1 MNTLASEWQVTA
13 HHFSKSKSNLFG
25 LEWFL
30 QHFNRNWRLGAA
42 ITRRRKWTSQQGF
55 IFIILYSMCWSRV
68 QFHCQC
74 GGKIQSGIPKIN
86 AHAVENLN
94 FFPNRAG
101 NQRATCESW
110 VPRLVPENMV
120 WLQIIRVVTGCKLPL
135 SFWLKHAFSKVWQ
148 HESGRS

>member
-1 MNTLASEWQVTA
+1 MNTFASEWQVIA

-25 LEWFL
+25 LEWLL

-55 IFIILYSMCWSRV
+55 IFIILYSVCWSR
-68 QFHCQC
+68 
-74 GGKIQSGIPKIN
+74 GKIQSGIPKIN
-86 AHAVENLN
+86 AHAVKNLN

-101 NQRATCESW
+101 NQRAACESW
-110 VPRLVPENMV
+110 VLRLVPENMV

-148 HESGRS
+148 HESRRS